1 MALHAEPHRHPR
13 ARVVA
18 RTQPITRREGCT
30 PEMIPETRDEAQ
42 IALLDDA
49 IQGKVETSLYAL
61 RNNIG
66 LEHVRHRR
74 GVAVPILFATG

>member
-1 MALHAEPHRHPR
+1 
-13 ARVVA
+13 
-18 RTQPITRREGCT
+18 
-30 PEMIPETRDEAQ
+30 MIPDTRDGAQ
-42 IALLDDA
+42 ITLLDDA